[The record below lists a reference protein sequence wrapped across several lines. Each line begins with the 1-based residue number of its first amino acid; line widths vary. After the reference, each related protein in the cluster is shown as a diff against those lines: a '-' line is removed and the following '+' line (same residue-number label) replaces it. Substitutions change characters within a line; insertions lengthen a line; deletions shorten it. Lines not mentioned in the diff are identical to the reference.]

1 MAKQPNF
8 LLGNGHRLTSPVRVS
23 RVPGEKTPPYK
34 FEEARA
40 RLTTQFT
47 SAVADFKQLP
57 QLACPDGYAVGII
70 TLHPEYTAKSYFPDE
85 LLKEARME
93 AIGSRP
99 SRVTPDKWGKK
110 AKPEESPTTELFV
123 AARRSDFADLAKD
136 LPNWADTHRGAG
148 ELFEVEAF
156 RAPRR
161 EDRVQKISKRHDSP
175 LLEVVLHTS
184 GIPRPGHIL
193 EAFEAFAD
201 SLDLEPD
208 LDRRF
213 EVGGLCFLPLRAPR
227 SQITDLSKFSFLR
240 TIREMP
246 GLRPLR
252 PLIRSTAKFRPFPVS
267 LPETQP
273 LDPQLRAAVFDGG
286 LTEDADFAPFANAH
300 EPDGIGTAVPHYVEH
315 GTAVT
320 SAVLFGALTKDTEL
334 PRPYGVVDHYRVLD
348 EQTGTGDDGS
358 GNSHFELY
366 DALARIRDVLQTRKY
381 SFVNLSIGPA
391 LPIEDHEVH
400 AWTAVLDSLLSD
412 GETLTTVAEGNDGE
426 KDHESGNARVQV
438 PSDSVNS
445 LAVGAA
451 NSRGSN
457 WTRAAYS
464 CIGPGR
470 SPGVIKPEVLNFG
483 GSEKEPFFV
492 LDPTLS
498 FATPDAGTSYASP
511 ATLRMGMG
519 VRAHFGTDLSAL
531 AIKALLVHGSEP
543 AENLAIHEVGWGR
556 VPQDLEALVV
566 CKDGEARIVYQ
577 GELTPAQY
585 LRTPVPMPSGKLAG
599 MVTLKATFCFAC
611 DTDPHDPSNYTRG
624 GLDITFR
631 PHSEKVDDDAN
642 HPKSKSFFRQTDYDT
657 EKELRRDAHKWETTL
672 HRSHK
677 FRASTLKDPVFDVH
691 YQVRESGRATSGEKI
706 RYALVLTIS
715 APKVKH
721 LYDSIVQRYR
731 TQLEPILPLIE
742 IPVPIR

>member
-23 RVPGEKTPPYK
+23 KVPGEKFAPYK
-34 FEEARA
+34 FDEARD

-47 SAVADFKQLP
+47 TAVADFRQLP
-57 QLACPDGYAVGII
+57 ELACPDGYAVGII
-70 TLHPEYTAKSYFPDE
+70 TLHPEYTAKSYFPAE
-85 LLKEARME
+85 LLREARME
-93 AIGSRP
+93 AVGSRP
-99 SRVTPDKWGKK
+99 ARITPDKWGKK
-110 AKPEESPTTELFV
+110 AKPAESPTTELFV
-123 AARRSDFADLAKD
+123 AARRNDFAELARN
-136 LPNWADTHRGAG
+136 LPNWNDSHRGAE

-156 RAPRR
+156 RVPKQ

-175 LLEVVLHTS
+175 LLEVVLHIS
-184 GIPRPGHIL
+184 GMTKPGRIL
-193 EAFEAFAD
+193 QAFEAFAE
-201 SLDLEPD
+201 SLELEPD
-208 LDRRF
+208 MDRRF

-227 SQITDLSKFSFLR
+227 DQISDLSQFSFLR

-252 PLIRSTAKFRPFPVS
+252 PIIRSTANSRPFPVT
-267 LPETQP
+267 LPNSTP

-286 LTEDADFAPFANAH
+286 LTTEADFSPFANAH
-300 EPDGIGTAVPHYVEH
+300 EPDGIGTAVPRYVEH

-320 SAVLFGALTKDTEL
+320 SAVLFGPLTKDTAL
-334 PRPYGVVDHYRVLD
+334 PRPYGAVDHYRVLD
-348 EQTGTGDDGS
+348 EQSGSGTEGS
-358 GNSHFELY
+358 GNSNVELY

-381 SFVNLSIGPA
+381 AFVNLSIGPS

-412 GETLTTVAEGNDGE
+412 GETLTTVAVGNDGE
-426 KDHESGNARVQV
+426 EDHESGNARVQV

-451 NSRGSN
+451 CSRGSI
-457 WTRAAYS
+457 WTRASYS

-470 SPGVIKPEVLNFG
+470 SPGVIRPEVINFG

-492 LDPTLS
+492 LDPSLS
-498 FATPDAGTSYASP
+498 IATPDAGTSYSAP
-511 ATLRMGMG
+511 ATLRLGMG
-519 VRAHFGTDLSAL
+519 VRAHFGSDLSAL
-531 AIKALLVHGSEP
+531 AIKTLLIHCTESADGPSVHE
-543 AENLAIHEVGWGR
+543 IGWGR

-566 CKDGEARIVYQ
+566 CKKDEARIVYQ

-585 LRTPVPMPSGKLAG
+585 LRTPVPMPIGTLTG

-611 DTDPHDPSNYTRG
+611 ETDPNDPGNYTRG

-631 PHSEKVDDDAN
+631 PHGEKFEKDAN
-642 HPKSKSFFRQTDYDT
+642 HPKSKSFFRQSDYDT

-672 HRSHK
+672 HHSQR
-677 FRASTLKDPVFDVH
+677 FQASTLNDPVFDVH

-706 RYALVLTIS
+706 RYALVITIC
-715 APKVKH
+715 APKVKN
-721 LYDSIVQRYR
+721 LYDGIVQRYR
-731 TQLEPILPLIE
+731 TQLEPIVPLIE
-742 IPVPIR
+742 IPVQVK